1 MKISGYKVLF
11 CSILPIAVF
20 SGCAGSGKQII
31 VPTFVA
37 PKEVAKVKGLIADSG
52 DTKGKFLSFA
62 INPKVSVPNG
72 VKNVTDA
79 TKKTIISI
87 TKEAIT
93 NSNYILIH
101 PVFNASTIGL
111 SMSVMNFTYD
121 KDCSGDMCDVTS
133 ELSMGFEINRG
144 SVDYFAKVYDSTSQ
158 RSAEKYNQQ
167 SLPTAQK
174 LSTEMIRDCV
184 EKFIFDISPNKTN
197 QLRELKSLPSEI
209 AYVVDMAPKGNYENL
224 VETMESYKGDK
235 SVGYYYD
242 LAVFYEALA
251 ATNEDLPMLKKA
263 KLNYEKA
270 MKKGGSSDALVV
282 NTKARFDNFYAIL
295 DKLLTQQDKNKKQEK
310 AIDGEFSTID

>member
-1 MKISGYKVLF
+1 MKISAYQVFF

-20 SGCAGSGKQII
+20 SGCSSSGKQII
-31 VPTFVA
+31 VPTYVA
-37 PKEVAKVKGLIADSG
+37 PKEVAKVKGIVADSG

-62 INPKVSVPNG
+62 INPKISVPNG
-72 VKNVTDA
+72 VNNVTDA
-79 TKKTIISI
+79 TKKKIISI

-101 PVFNASTIGL
+101 PVYNASTIGL
-111 SMSVMNFTYD
+111 SMSVTDYSYV
-121 KDCSGDMCDVTS
+121 KDCSSDMCELTS
-133 ELSMGFEINRG
+133 GISMDFQINRG
-144 SVDYFAKVYDSTSQ
+144 SVDYFTKVYDSTSR
-158 RSAEKYNQQ
+158 RSAEKHKQQ
-167 SLPTAQK
+167 LLPTAQE

-184 EKFIFDISPNKTN
+184 EKFIFDISPSKTN

-224 VETMESYKGDK
+224 IETMEAYKGDK

-270 MKKGGSSDALVV
+270 MKKGGSSDTLVV

-310 AIDGEFSTID
+310 AIDGDFSTLD

>member
-1 MKISGYKVLF
+1 MKLNSNKLLGIF
-11 CSILPIAVF
+11 ILPILVF
-20 SGCAGSGKQII
+20 TGCATGGKQII
-31 VPTFVA
+31 VPTYTA
-37 PKEVAKVKGLIADSG
+37 PKEVAKVKGIVADSG

-72 VKNVTDA
+72 VNSVTDA
-79 TKKTIISI
+79 MKKKIISI

-111 SMSVMNFTYD
+111 SMSVMEYNYV
-121 KDCSGDMCDVTS
+121 KDCSSDMCELTS
-133 ELSMGFEINRG
+133 ELSMDFQINRG
-144 SVDYFAKVYDSTSQ
+144 SVDYFTKVYDSTSR
-158 RSAEKYNQQ
+158 RSAEKGKQQ
-167 SLPTAQK
+167 FLPTAQE

-184 EKFIFDISPNKTN
+184 EKFIYDISPSKTN
-197 QLRELKSLPSEI
+197 QLRELKALPSEI
-209 AYVVDMAPKGNYENL
+209 AYVIDMAPKGNYENL
-224 VETMESYKGDK
+224 IETMEAYKGDK

-251 ATNEDLPMLKKA
+251 ATNEDLLLLKKA

-282 NTKARFDNFYAIL
+282 NTKARFDNFYTIL
-295 DKLLTQQDKNKKQEK
+295 AKLIAQQDKNKKQEK
-310 AIDGEFSTID
+310 AIDDEFSTLD

>member
-31 VPTFVA
+31 VPTYIA

-62 INPKVSVPNG
+62 INPKILVPNG
-72 VKNVTDA
+72 VNGITDA
-79 TKKTIISI
+79 MKKKTITL

-101 PVFNASTIGL
+101 PVYNASMIGL
-111 SMSVMNFTYD
+111 NLSITDYSYTKNCTN
-121 KDCSGDMCDVTS
+121 MCDVTS
-133 ELSMGFEINRG
+133 SLSMGFEINRG
-144 SVDYFAKVYDSTSQ
+144 SVDYFAKVYDSTMQ
-158 RSAEKYNQQ
+158 RSSETYNQQ
-167 SLPTAQK
+167 SLPTEQT

-310 AIDGEFSTID
+310 EIDGEFSTLD